1 MSAWKRHARRARTRV
16 RVVSRDGASSVD
28 AWISAAW
35 RGGQGRRDKFP
46 CHVSSDLK
54 PRLRLRFPLGSRIVT
69 WSPPL
74 ATIFRCCFGKRES
87 SIPLSTRG
95 AKKRGRA
102 TVLLSLSALSHPRLS
117 TTTFFSSSP
126 LPPRPL
132 RLPLLFCDKPPSVK
146 HHANTGRAIGAFSRR
161 YRRRENS
168 LRYTASE
175 THRESPAR
183 NRVKYRTET
192 VSRPC
197 ACISAR
203 CPPTRARTPCI
214 NAALPLVFVVREQPR
229 AAVIARRGETTA
241 SSAARNGARY
251 AKEGRRPR
259 SS

>member
-95 AKKRGRA
+95 AKKEDARQ
-102 TVLLSLSALSHPRLS
+102 
-117 TTTFFSSSP
+117 SSSP
-126 LPPRPL
+126 SRRSLTLACPPPPSSPPL
-132 RLPLLFCDKPPSVK
+132 RFPLVLS
-146 HHANTGRAIGAFSRR
+146 ASLSSSATNRRAWSTTRTPDALLARF
-161 YRRRENS
+161 
-168 LRYTASE
+168 LAATAG
-175 THRESPAR
+175 
-183 NRVKYRTET
+183 
-192 VSRPC
+192 
-197 ACISAR
+197 
-203 CPPTRARTPCI
+203 ARTLYGTLPRKRI
-214 NAALPLVFVVREQPR
+214 ANLPRGTALSTGLRRFRALAPVSVR
-229 AAVIARRGETTA
+229 AVRRLARGHRV
-241 SSAARNGARY
+241 
-251 AKEGRRPR
+251 
-259 SS
+259 